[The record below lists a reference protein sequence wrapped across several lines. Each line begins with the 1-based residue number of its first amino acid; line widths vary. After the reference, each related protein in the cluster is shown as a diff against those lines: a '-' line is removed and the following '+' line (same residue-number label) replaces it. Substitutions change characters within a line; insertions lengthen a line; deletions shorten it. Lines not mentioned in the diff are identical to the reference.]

1 MDFLTSFK
9 ISGSGLAAQRAR
21 LDVTAANL
29 ANAGTTRTPEGG
41 PYRKRAVTLAAEGVE
56 GRFNSVVDD
65 ALRAVKIEAVVEVE
79 GAVKRVYDPAHPD
92 AAADGYVAMPD
103 ISVMKEMADLITAS
117 RSYEACVTAFD
128 ATKNMTLKTLE
139 LGK

>member
-21 LDVTAANL
+21 LDITAANL
-29 ANAGTTRTPEGG
+29 ANADTTRTPEGG
-41 PYRKRAVTLAAEGVE
+41 PYRKRAVTLSAEGVE
-56 GRFNSVVDD
+56 GRFNSVVDE

-128 ATKNMTLKTLE
+128 ATKSMTLKTLE

>member
-1 MDFLTSFK
+1 
-9 ISGSGLAAQRAR
+9 
-21 LDVTAANL
+21 
-29 ANAGTTRTPEGG
+29 
-41 PYRKRAVTLAAEGVE
+41 VE